1 MRNTRVTSI
10 EQRLAVLTTLLV
22 ATVVVVGCE
31 EGTSSGADGEG
42 GADIGAASDAGFS
55 ADGTGDSGGETTSDV
70 IDEVT
75 GCLAP
80 VFLQENV
87 ESPTTWEDRAA
98 GDCVDY
104 VIEDPLFVRDALTIA
119 AGVRVA
125 FGQGAGLRVEGSIG
139 ALTAVGTEDAPVF
152 FVGRTAAPGLWESIV
167 FATNNPVNRLEFA
180 VIQHGG
186 RGDSFGFS
194 GSIDANV
201 IVEDNGVASLVDC
214 RFDDGAGDG
223 LRLREG
229 ARVPEFARNQFAGN
243 GGAAV
248 RLRSNQIG
256 FLDVESVYNPPDAP
270 NAEPFIHVAESTI
283 VTSQR
288 WRPLDVPYRIF
299 GKNYVVLDD
308 ASGELRIE
316 PGVAIEFSE
325 GAGIRVDEGAL
336 VAVGT
341 PDSEI
346 VFEGVTKTAGYWDS
360 IVFASNNPRNEI
372 AHASIA
378 HGGKGDSFGFSGSI
392 QALVVVEADA
402 QATVRESSLSDSEA
416 ACFGGDG
423 ALTTANNALTNCE

>member
-1 MRNTRVTSI
+1 MKNTRVTSI
-10 EQRLAVLTTLLV
+10 EQRLTVLTTLLV
-22 ATVVVVGCE
+22 ATIVVVGCE
-31 EGTSSGADGEG
+31 ESTSSGAGSGG
-42 GADIGAASDAGFS
+42 GADIGAAADAGIGANS
-55 ADGTGDSGGETTSDV
+55 DTGASDVVDETT
-70 IDEVT
+70 
-75 GCLAP
+75 GCVLP
-80 VFLQENV
+80 VFVQENI
-87 ESPTTWEDRAA
+87 ESPTTWDDRAE

-104 VIEDPLFVRDALTIA
+104 VVEDQLMVRDALTIA
-119 AGVRVA
+119 PGVRVA

-139 ALTAVGTEDAPVF
+139 ALTAVGTEDAPVL

-167 FATNNPVNRLEFA
+167 FATNNPANRLEFA

-186 RGDSFGFS
+186 RADSFGFS

-214 RFDDGAGDG
+214 RFEDGAGDG

-229 ARVPEFARNQFAGN
+229 ASVPEFARNHFAGN

-248 RLRSNQIG
+248 RLRSNQVG
-256 FLDVESVYNPPDAP
+256 FLDVESVYDSPDAP
-270 NAEPFIHVAESTI
+270 NAEPFIHVGESTI
-283 VTSQR
+283 VTAQR

-299 GKNYVVLDD
+299 GKNYVELDD

-341 PDSEI
+341 PDNEI

-402 QATVRESSLSDSEA
+402 QATVRESSLSDSES
-416 ACFGGDG
+416 ACFGGEG
-423 ALTTANNALTNCE
+423 ALTTENNALTNCE